1 MPAFTQPQRGL
12 TVVLCCDGHDPFE
25 VTARDPAHAAVV
37 ALGLI
42 SARGAL
48 NAGDTLSCTELT
60 TRDRSCRRRR
70 GHPITRNHVHHQ

>member
-12 TVVLCCDGHDPFE
+12 TVILYCDGFDPFE
-25 VTARDPAHAAVV
+25 VTAKGAKHTAVV

-48 NAGDTLSCTELT
+48 NFGDCLIV
-60 TRDRSCRRRR
+60 RRADDPVARPARS
-70 GHPITRNHVHHQ
+70 Q

>member
-25 VTARDPAHAAVV
+25 VTARDPAHACVV

-48 NAGDTLSCTELT
+48 NAGDTLVVHRADDPEPELPEPS
-60 TRDRSCRRRR
+60 RAS
-70 GHPITRNHVHHQ
+70 HFS